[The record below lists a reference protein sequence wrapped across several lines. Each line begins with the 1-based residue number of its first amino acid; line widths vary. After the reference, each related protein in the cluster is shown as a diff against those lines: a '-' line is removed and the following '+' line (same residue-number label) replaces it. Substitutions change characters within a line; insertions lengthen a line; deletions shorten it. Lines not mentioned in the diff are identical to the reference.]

1 MPDADPTVPSHWRD
15 YPLFEA
21 LRSRRSRRVG
31 IGTRV
36 PGPLA
41 HHSEADP
48 VPLTEEE
55 EAVLAFAA
63 CGVTGPAL
71 SDVDLAPDG
80 AATMMSG
87 LQGRTV
93 SSLDAIQAVAVVV
106 TNDEATYLLRRPADL
121 TPDEVARLVELAGA
135 GDYVGLARASRVRIR
150 DGRTRPDSDPA
161 QNVALNRWGLHAPGS
176 TYFLPINDLTY
187 AYINVLLEVL
197 AEHSGWFIID
207 ERRSF
212 LPAGLGSFARRRGGH
227 LDDDPAAGRTVTIE
241 AFERALSELLSV
253 EQGMVAQNLGLACE
267 ALGLG
272 GYTNFAGFD
281 EPWFHE
287 LGFRMG
293 HMPASRFLGMGAP
306 LRLLLRLRGDAPV
319 HYPLGLETAD
329 GDVLLRSYTPPYF
342 PSMRDAVDAVVQRK
356 LGADGIYRGR
366 VGEGAWREPAAVG
379 ARMADISDAAVEATV
394 AYCEYVAGRYGRFPA
409 YVTPFRAVCGFQAQH
424 LDTAFYDRYYRR
436 DALPDQHRRHFSS
449 QLHTDEAPPD
459 PDPSA

>member
-1 MPDADPTVPSHWRD
+1 MTHDDSATPPHWRG

-21 LRSRRSRRVG
+21 LHGRRSRRVG
-31 IGTRV
+31 IGNRV

-41 HHSEADP
+41 HHTDAEP

-63 CGVTGPAL
+63 CGFTGPAL
-71 SDVDLAPDG
+71 SDLDLAPDG

-121 TPDEVARLVELAGA
+121 APAEVARLGELSAA
-135 GDYVGLARASRVRIR
+135 RDYVGLARASRVRLR
-150 DGRTRPDSDPA
+150 DGRARPDADPG

-176 TYFLPINDLTY
+176 SYFLPINDLTY

-197 AEHSGWFIID
+197 AEHSGWFIVD

-212 LPAGLGSFARRRGGH
+212 LPAGLAGFARRKGGH

-241 AFERALSELLSV
+241 AFERSLGELLSV

-281 EPWFHE
+281 APWFQE
-287 LGFRMG
+287 LGFRMAS
-293 HMPASRFLGMGAP
+293 MPASRFLGMAAP
-306 LRLLLRLRGDAPV
+306 LRLLLRLRQDPPV
-319 HYPLGLETAD
+319 HYPLGLETTD
-329 GDVLLRSYTPPYF
+329 GEVLLRSYAPPYF
-342 PSMRDAVDAVVQRK
+342 PSMRAAVEAVVQRK
-356 LGADGIYRGR
+356 LGPDGIYRGR
-366 VGEGAWREPAAVG
+366 VGEGAWQDPAAIG
-379 ARMADISDAAVEATV
+379 TGISAISNEAVAATV
-394 AYCEYVAGRYGRFPA
+394 AYCEYVAERYGRFPA
-409 YVTPFRAVCGFQAQH
+409 YIPPFRAVCGFQAQH
-424 LDTAFYDRYYRR
+424 LDTAFYDRYYRPE
-436 DALPDQHRRHFSS
+436 ALPEQHRRHFSS
-449 QLHTDEAPPD
+449 ELHGDDAPAD
-459 PDPSA
+459 RA

>member
-1 MPDADPTVPSHWRD
+1 MADDPGIPPHWRS

-21 LRSRRSRRVG
+21 LHSRRSRRVG

-41 HHSEADP
+41 HHARAEP

-63 CGVTGPAL
+63 CGFTGPAL
-71 SDVDLAPDG
+71 DDVDLAPDG

-93 SSLDAIQAVAVVV
+93 ASLDAIQAVAVAV

-121 TPDEVARLVELAGA
+121 APQEVARLGELSAA
-135 GDYVGLARASRVRIR
+135 RDYVGLAHASRVHLR
-150 DGRTRPDSDPA
+150 DGRARPDADPG

-176 TYFLPINDLTY
+176 SYFLPINDLTY
-187 AYINVLLEVL
+187 AYVNVLLEVL
-197 AEHSGWFIID
+197 AEHSGWFIVD

-212 LPAGLGSFARRRGGH
+212 LPAGLARFARRKGGH
-227 LDDDPAAGRTVTIE
+227 LDDDPAAGRTVTIG
-241 AFERALSELLSV
+241 AFERALSELLTV

-281 EPWFHE
+281 APWFQE

-293 HMPASRFLGMGAP
+293 SMPASRFLGMAAP
-306 LRLLLRLRGDAPV
+306 LRLLLRARQDPPV

-329 GDVLLRSYTPPYF
+329 GEVLLRSYAPPYF
-342 PSMRDAVDAVVQRK
+342 PSMRAAVEAVVQRK
-356 LGADGIYRGR
+356 LGPDGIYRER
-366 VGEGAWREPAAVG
+366 VGEGAWKDPGTVAAG
-379 ARMADISDAAVEATV
+379 IPEISDAAVEATV
-394 AYCEYVAGRYGRFPA
+394 AYCEYVAERYGRFPA
-409 YVTPFRAVCGFQAQH
+409 HVPPFRAVCGFQAQH
-424 LDTAFYDRYYRR
+424 LDTAFYDRYYRPGV
-436 DALPDQHRRHFSS
+436 LPDQHRRHFLSGLHRDGAPSS
-449 QLHTDEAPPD
+449 R
-459 PDPSA
+459 S